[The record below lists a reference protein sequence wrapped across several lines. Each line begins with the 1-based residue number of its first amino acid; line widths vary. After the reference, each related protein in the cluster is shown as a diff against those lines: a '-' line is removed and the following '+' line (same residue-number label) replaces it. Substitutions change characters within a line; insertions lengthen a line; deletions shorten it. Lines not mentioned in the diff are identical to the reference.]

1 MLTVTRMGY
10 TALMSQA
17 LSAPPYLVAFFMV
30 LLIAYLSDRY
40 RIRSTSVCLS
50 ALLGASGYIIIAIAG
65 WREAS
70 AAWRYAGV
78 YPAAAGFFSAVTLVI
93 TWTLNNQESDTK
105 KGTGLVMLNLIG
117 QLGPLLGT
125 RLYPDSDK
133 PYYVKGMS
141 VCAGFMLLVFVLSL
155 LLRIILAR
163 ENAKSQVAYSMIEAQ
178 EDEEELVDKGNARL
192 EQKRFVYL
200 T

>member
-1 MLTVTRMGY
+1 MGY

-40 RIRSTSVCLS
+40 RNRSTFVCFS
-50 ALLGASGYIIIAIAG
+50 AFLGASGYIVIAIAG
-65 WREAS
+65 WREAN

-105 KGTGLVMLNLIG
+105 KGTGLVMLNLVG

-141 VCAGFMLLVFVLSL
+141 VCAGFMLLLFCLSL
-155 LLRIILAR
+155 MLRVILTR
-163 ENAKSQVAYSMIEAQ
+163 ENAKSQVAYRVVEAQ
-178 EDEEELVDKGNARL
+178 DDQEELVDKGNAQ
-192 EQKRFVYL
+192 QKRFVYL